1 MESNALL
8 SLQVIKEEVTQ
19 MDENTDLTDKNI
31 KIETG
36 TGNAV
41 NVTCSYTE
49 GTTLEAL
56 FFILSGA
63 GKCSKNGSII
73 AGVR

>member
-1 MESNALL
+1 MQFVESNALL

-56 FFILSGA
+56 LLSYLA
-63 GKCSKNGSII
+63 RETITKRV
-73 AGVR
+73 A